1 MFEYIGNA
9 QWTWCSIARERT
21 GPKGFSEE
29 HALMFK
35 AGTVCYPGWAPIG

>member
-1 MFEYIGNA
+1 MFERTRNA

-21 GPKGFSEE
+21 GLKGFSEVN
-29 HALMFK
+29 ALRYK